1 MWVNLPP
8 ELAAGATA
16 AYPVVMPGPVM
27 LVLTSLSLSSDAF
40 AAALARGA
48 ADPEVRT
55 LRAMRIG
62 AVFGASEGLMCLA
75 GWILA
80 RGAEHWITAVD
91 HWIAL
96 VLLAGIGGL
105 MIRNG
110 LGGAEPG
117 VPDRP
122 VRGIAGTV
130 VTALGTSIDAA
141 AVGIALALAGGPAW
155 SALAIGATSFAMA
168 SLGYRIGPKVAER
181 LGGVA
186 EIAGGA
192 VLILIGL
199 SIFVSH
205 VTAG

>member
-1 MWVNLPP
+1 
-8 ELAAGATA
+8 
-16 AYPVVMPGPVM
+16 
-27 LVLTSLSLSSDAF
+27 
-40 AAALARGA
+40 
-48 ADPEVRT
+48 
-55 LRAMRIG
+55 
-62 AVFGASEGLMCLA
+62 MCLA
-75 GWILA
+75 GWALA
-80 RGAEHWITAVD
+80 RVAAHWITAVD

-96 VLLAGIGGL
+96 VLLAAIGGL

-110 LGGAEPG
+110 FSAGDDDVADGGP
-117 VPDRP
+117 
-122 VRGIAGTV
+122 RGLLGTV

-155 SALAIGATSFAMA
+155 SALAIGLTSFVMA

-181 LGGVA
+181 LGGAA

>member
-1 MWVNLPP
+1 MIGSVT
-8 ELAAGATA
+8 LA
-16 AYPVVMPGPVM
+16 
-27 LVLTSLSLSSDAF
+27 LTSLSLSSDAF

-48 ADPEVRT
+48 ADPAARSW
-55 LRAMRIG
+55 RAMRVG
-62 AVFGASEGLMCLA
+62 AVFGLAEGLMCLA
-75 GWILA
+75 GWAMARLA
-80 RGAEHWITAVD
+80 GHWIAAVD

-96 VLLAGIGGL
+96 ILLAGIGGL

-110 LGGAEPG
+110 LGDEANEAGEAAGP
-117 VPDRP
+117 
-122 VRGIAGTV
+122 RGLAGTI

-141 AVGIALALAGGPAW
+141 AVGVALALAGGPAW

-168 SLGYRIGPKVAER
+168 SLGYRIGPRVAER
-181 LGGVA
+181 LGGMA

-205 VTAG
+205 VAAG

>member
-1 MWVNLPP
+1 MLGSFT
-8 ELAAGATA
+8 LA
-16 AYPVVMPGPVM
+16 
-27 LVLTSLSLSSDAF
+27 LTSLSLSSDAF

-48 ADPEVRT
+48 ADPAART

-62 AVFGASEGLMCLA
+62 AVFGLSEGLMCLA
-75 GWILA
+75 GWSLA
-80 RGAEHWITAVD
+80 RVAEHWITAVD

-110 LGGAEPG
+110 LDGADDAEGAAP
-117 VPDRP
+117 
-122 VRGIAGTV
+122 RGIAGTV
-130 VTALGTSIDAA
+130 LTALGTSIDAA
-141 AVGIALALAGGPAW
+141 AVGIALALSGGPAW
-155 SALAIGATSFAMA
+155 SALAIGLTSFTMA

>member
-1 MWVNLPP
+1 M
-8 ELAAGATA
+8 LAGRGAA
-16 AYPVVMPGPVM
+16 AYAGGM
-27 LVLTSLSLSSDAF
+27 LGLFMLALTSLSLSSDAF

-48 ADPEVRT
+48 ADPAART
-55 LRAMRIG
+55 LRAVRVG
-62 AVFGASEGLMCLA
+62 AVFGLTEGLMCLA
-75 GWILA
+75 GWALA
-80 RGAEHWITAVD
+80 RVAAHWITAVD

-96 VLLAGIGGL
+96 VLLAAIGGL

-110 LGGAEPG
+110 LGDGDDEVADGGP
-117 VPDRP
+117 
-122 VRGIAGTV
+122 RGLLGTV

-155 SALAIGATSFAMA
+155 SALAIGLTSFVMA

-181 LGGVA
+181 LGGMA
-186 EIAGGA
+186 EVAGGA

-205 VTAG
+205 VAAG